1 MPRFSASLEKNF
13 RSESSSG
20 PPHQTSPP
28 AAAVLLAA
36 QSKTTFA
43 SESFLYTEG
52 DSCCI
57 LQNVT
62 CGVQVNH
69 ICTLQVNHI
78 FGFQTLRC
86 CYICRGHNI
95 KEIGVLRDTARATQQ
110 PANPPTGHRMSQ
122 QGLALNDQKWQ
133 FWAKFGR
140 FWAKNPF
147 LYWRN
152 QKFCYPH
159 NGKPT

>member
-57 LQNVT
+57 LQLNVT

-110 PANPPTGHRMSQ
+110 PANPPTGHRMSR
-122 QGLALNDQKWQ
+122 QGLAQNDQECQ
-133 FWAKFGR
+133 LCAKFGS
-140 FWAKNPF
+140 FGSKIQILLEKAKV
-147 LYWRN
+147 LV
-152 QKFCYPH
+152 
-159 NGKPT
+159 PT

>member
-1 MPRFSASLEKNF
+1 MPWFSARLEKNR

-43 SESFLYTEG
+43 SESCLYTEG

-95 KEIGVLRDTARATQQ
+95 KKISVLRETARVTQQ
-110 PANPPTGHRMSQ
+110 PTNPPTGHRMSQ
-122 QGLALNDQKWQ
+122 QGLAQNDQKCQ
-133 FWAKFGR
+133 FQAKFGH

-147 LYWRN
+147 FLLE
-152 QKFCYPH
+152 KSKVLLPI
-159 NGKPT
+159 

>member
-1 MPRFSASLEKNF
+1 MKRHSLIKYWSVITVLIDMPRFSASLGKIF

-52 DSCCI
+52 DSCYI
-57 LQNVT
+57 LQLNVT

-69 ICTLQVNHI
+69 ICTLQLNKI
-78 FGFQTLRC
+78 FVFQTHHCGYVTHLQSSFLL
-86 CYICRGHNI
+86 
-95 KEIGVLRDTARATQQ
+95 VLGFA
-110 PANPPTGHRMSQ
+110 
-122 QGLALNDQKWQ
+122 
-133 FWAKFGR
+133 
-140 FWAKNPF
+140 
-147 LYWRN
+147 
-152 QKFCYPH
+152 
-159 NGKPT
+159 